1 MGPCIST
8 PSLQA
13 RFDAVVLERDELRNQ
28 LRRIHWCALEEAR
41 YTSDYTPEYA
51 KARWE
56 VLDSDLDRI
65 KPMEKHTSAGETLYS
80 ASDLR
85 QLRDDI
91 MDERYKKAVQEA
103 DLYGVPFPGSFCSEM
118 SRWTSNIM
126 LRANEADDARGMRR
140 EALRGVRSYHLYM
153 QSDRR
158 ESFRYTFGF
167 TLNDPHTRW
176 PAVWPWRRD
185 AVCAPDWKWREDLHL
200 HWFGPDFHEEARAFV
215 QACRDPRMKGAIPN
229 VLTCLAKLHALE
241 G

>member
-1 MGPCIST
+1 MST

-13 RFDAVVLERDELRNQ
+13 RFEEVLTERNELRSQ

-51 KARWE
+51 KTRWE

-65 KPMEKHTSAGETLYS
+65 KPMEKRTSTGETLYS

-85 QLRDDI
+85 QIRADI
-91 MDERYKKAVQEA
+91 TNERCRKAMQEA

-118 SRWTSNIM
+118 SKWSSHLM
-126 LRANEADDARGMRR
+126 LRANKADDACGLRR
-140 EALRGVRSYHLYM
+140 AALRGVRACHLYM
-153 QSDRR
+153 ISDRK

-167 TLNDPHTRW
+167 TLDDPHTRW

-185 AVCAPDWKWREDLHL
+185 AICAPDWEWREDLH
-200 HWFGPDFHEEARAFV
+200 HYWFGPEFHEEARAFV
-215 QACRDPRMKGAIPN
+215 EACRDPCMKRAIPN
-229 VLTCLAKLHALE
+229 VLTRLAKMHACS
-241 G
+241 